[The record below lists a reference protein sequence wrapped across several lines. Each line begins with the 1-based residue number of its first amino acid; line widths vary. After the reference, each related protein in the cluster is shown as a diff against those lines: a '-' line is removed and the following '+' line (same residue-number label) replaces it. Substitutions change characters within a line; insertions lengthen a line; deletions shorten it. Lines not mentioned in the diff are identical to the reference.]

1 MKHTHILI
9 LSGLLLCGYCTQMQ
23 AEQPSPAIDRVQ
35 SKTDTVWD
43 QGVFVLHVT
52 KRDGNSLEGIQIIS
66 KASDGVETIISADT
80 GTIEMGPSCLDT
92 VKDDNA
98 VAITL
103 KNPETVTGDKHT
115 KSIQIMKVLHR

>member
-1 MKHTHILI
+1 
-9 LSGLLLCGYCTQMQ
+9 MQ

-35 SKTDTVWD
+35 SKTDTAWD

-103 KNPETVTGDKHT
+103 KNPETVTGDKHE
-115 KSIQIMKVLHR
+115 KAIKIMKVLHR